1 MATDPITREEAID
14 LAQNVETIFYRALA
28 ETPVGINIPSLF
40 LRLSGATIKDTIK
53 LYYGVPGMREW
64 LGDRRLNRLA
74 GVQFSLAKKDW
85 EASLVIDRDD
95 LRFQPDVV
103 RPGIEQLA
111 AAYPRHIRDFA
122 KDLFVGG
129 FDSLAY
135 DGQFFFDTDHDNGQG
150 GTVSNKST
158 AVFSIAAWATA
169 EAAMNTLVDP
179 DSGIPLEI
187 EWTDIYY
194 GPGAQAA
201 VDAVFN
207 AQQHDSGGGVVL
219 PNPHYNKIP
228 KERQHK
234 LTALGSSAKWFL
246 TDESKPI
253 KPLMLKIIKAVE
265 LIRKDNPSDWNMFSQ
280 KRAIYGIDSEDNA
293 GYAFWELAYG
303 GTAGE

>member
-1 MATDPITREEAID
+1 
-14 LAQNVETIFYRALA
+14 
-28 ETPVGINIPSLF
+28 
-40 LRLSGATIKDTIK
+40 
-53 LYYGVPGMREW
+53 MREW
-64 LGDRRLNRLA
+64 LGDRRLNKLA
-74 GVQFSLAKKDW
+74 GVQFSLSKKDW

-95 LRFQPDVV
+95 LRFSPDVV

-111 AAYPRHIRDFA
+111 GAYPRHIRDYAKTLFA
-122 KDLFVGG
+122 AG
-129 FDSLAY
+129 FTSLAY
-135 DGQFFFDTDHDNGQG
+135 DGQYFFDTDHDNGAG
-150 GTVSNKST
+150 GSISNKST
-158 AVFSIAAWATA
+158 AVFSVSAWETA

-179 DSGIPLEI
+179 DSGESLEVG
-187 EWTDIYY
+187 WTDIYF
-194 GPGAQAA
+194 GPGAESA

-207 AQQHDSGGGVVL
+207 AAMYDSDGAGTVL

-234 LTALGSSAKWFL
+234 LKSLGSSAKWFL

-265 LIRKDNPSDWNMFSQ
+265 LIRKDNPSDWNMFNQ

-303 GTAGE
+303 STAGE